1 MTIAENYKRI
11 IASLP
16 SSITTVVAA
25 KTRTPEEIIQV
36 IDAGATEIG
45 HNYVQEA
52 ENSFYSLGEYSNK
65 INWHL
70 IGHLQKNKINKA
82 LGIFHTIQTIDS
94 IKLADEINKR
104 AQISDKVLK
113 VLIEINS
120 GDEISKS
127 GISFSYDNIFELSE
141 HIISLPNLELFG
153 LMTMG
158 PVVNDPELLRPFLRK
173 TNQMY
178 KELKND
184 NNIGNF
190 MKTLSMGMSD
200 SYKIAVEEGSTMV
213 RIGSAIFG
221 ARS

>member
-1 MTIAENYKRI
+1 MKITENYKKI
-11 IASLP
+11 ISQLP
-16 SSITTVVAA
+16 AEIKVIVAA

-52 ENSFYSLGEYSNK
+52 EDSFNSLGEYAKK

-82 LGIFHTIQTIDS
+82 LRIFDTIQTIDS
-94 IKLADEINKR
+94 IKKAENIDKR
-104 AQISDKVLK
+104 AEKKTI

-120 GDEISKS
+120 GNELSKS
-127 GISFSYDNIFELSE
+127 GISPEIDNIFSLSE
-141 HIISLPNLELFG
+141 KIISLKNLELAG

-158 PVVNDPELLRPFLRK
+158 PVVENPEMLRPFFKK
-173 TNQMY
+173 TYSIFKALQ
-178 KELKND
+178 ND
-184 NNIGNF
+184 NTIGKYF
-190 MKTLSMGMSD
+190 KSLSMGMSN